1 MIAKTKFYKV
11 LKHGVKCKMHFFQTS
26 YKLRLANVLAN
37 SFPAI
42 PKKAGNSTEK
52 YKRNQLYK
60 ALMRNLNV
68 NIFL

>member
-1 MIAKTKFYKV
+1 
-11 LKHGVKCKMHFFQTS
+11 MHFFQTS

-52 YKRNQLYK
+52 YKRNQLHK
-60 ALMRNLNV
+60 ALMRNFNV